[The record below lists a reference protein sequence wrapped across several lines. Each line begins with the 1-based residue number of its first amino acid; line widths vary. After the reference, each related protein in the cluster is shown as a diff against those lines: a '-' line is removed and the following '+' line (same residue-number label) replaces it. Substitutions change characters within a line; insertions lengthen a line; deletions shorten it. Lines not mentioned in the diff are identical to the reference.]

1 MKSQPQLTVND
12 LLAATQNAK
21 NEGVKSLLIQ
31 HNGVNLPVVSAKIQ
45 NIGEIYYEQ
54 KLVIIGETNKPKT
67 SFFSGL
73 FSKKEK
79 PVPLNKQLH
88 TAFFN
93 ALETVLISNG
103 KNPNSFDFATFQEI
117 KKSLAQFSEALEN
130 YANSTKSTAKSKNN
144 SLGGDL

>member
-1 MKSQPQLTVND
+1 MKSNTQLTVNN
-12 LLAATQNAK
+12 LLTAAQNAK

-31 HNGVNLPVVSAKIQ
+31 YNGVNLPVVSAKIQ

-54 KLVIIGETNKPKT
+54 NLVILGETNKPKT

-73 FSKKEK
+73 FGKKEK

-88 TAFFN
+88 SAFFN

-103 KNPNSFDFATFQEI
+103 KNPNSFDFSTLQEI
-117 KKSLAQFSEALEN
+117 KKSLEN